1 MNLILLFQDPAL
13 PCQPLPSQA
22 MRPPGAQSP
31 MLFLP
36 AFFSG
41 LRGRQL
47 CYDIVVRLR
56 RYSSRPERLNKLDFR
71 SEKNLAVAILRQAWH
86 EAILDLGGVKETS
99 REDHRLLKKKAI
111 EWIGSDEEG
120 FPYWCKLADVDH
132 KAVRKEL
139 LHAIGPP
146 ATGAPRA

>member
-1 MNLILLFQDPAL
+1 
-13 PCQPLPSQA
+13 
-22 MRPPGAQSP
+22 MRG
-31 MLFLP
+31 FG
-36 AFFSG
+36 SG
-41 LRGRQL
+41 
-47 CYDIVVRLR
+47 
-56 RYSSRPERLNKLDFR
+56 PERLNKLDFR

-86 EAILDLGGVKETS
+86 EAILDLCDVKETS